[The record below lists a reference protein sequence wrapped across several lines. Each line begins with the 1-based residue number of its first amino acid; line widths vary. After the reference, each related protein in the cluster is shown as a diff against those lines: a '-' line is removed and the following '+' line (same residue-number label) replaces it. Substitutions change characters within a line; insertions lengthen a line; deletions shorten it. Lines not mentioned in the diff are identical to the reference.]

1 MTKTI
6 TLETNPPV
14 TIKLW
19 TKGSKHFWAYD
30 YPNCKPNAKPKDK
43 KRYHMKEMHLAGDYV
58 DFRFLFSS

>member
-30 YPNCKPNAKPKDK
+30 YPNCKPNGAFKSYQLALKDAESYSK
-43 KRYHMKEMHLAGDYV
+43 QFA
-58 DFRFLFSS
+58 